1 MNTPEK
7 ETSVA
12 TEDNNPEVQSA
23 DVSRSCFLRGSVGL
37 FALAWSIMAAYP
49 LYLYLKPSGKDE
61 SAESHV
67 SSVDLGQ
74 KDSIVPGG
82 GKNFRFGS
90 TPAIITRSVDG
101 DFHAFNAICTHLG
114 CTVQYR
120 MEKKEI
126 WCACHGGCYDA
137 STGKNISGPPPKPLK
152 PLKVDLV
159 NGKIIVSKA

>member
-1 MNTPEK
+1 MNPDEK
-7 ETSVA
+7 ETVEERR
-12 TEDNNPEVQSA
+12 EDFEIQEG
-23 DVSRSCFLRGSVGL
+23 DVSRSDFLRTSVGA
-37 FALAWSIMAAYP
+37 FALAWSIMASYP
-49 LYLYLKPSGKDE
+49 LFLYLKPSGKDE

-67 SSVDLGQ
+67 SSVDLGL
-74 KDSIVPGG
+74 KDSIAPGC

-90 TPAIITRSVDG
+90 TPGIITRTADG
-101 DFHAFNAICTHLG
+101 ELHAFDAICTHLG

-120 MEKKEI
+120 KEKKEI

-137 STGKNISGPPPKPLK
+137 ASGKNISGPPPKPLK